1 MARGPTQPIKP
12 SRSIQAIKNNP
23 WSSQAWESKDRRG
36 RWLWQQ
42 SINQSINQSSKQAS
56 KQLIAQ
62 ESSQS
67 IINPLT
73 IKCGVTK
80 GRKAKPSC
88 LSINNH
94 IHRSQA
100 LEFTATNDTN
110 QCPMPTGLL
119 TCLTAFLF
127 CRKLPHPTQQ
137 AHC

>member
-1 MARGPTQPIKP
+1 LGIKGSTP
-12 SRSIQAIKNNP
+12 AVEAGNN
-23 WSSQAWESKDRRG
+23 
-36 RWLWQQ
+36 Q
-42 SINQSINQSSKQAS
+42 SINQSINQLINGAMEQSSNRAINQAIKQS
-56 KQLIAQ
+56 IKQSSNQLIAQ

-67 IINPLT
+67 IINLLT
-73 IKCGVTK
+73 IKCGVAK

-110 QCPMPTGLL
+110 QCTMPTRLL
-119 TCLTAFLF
+119 TCLTAFLL
-127 CRKLPHPTQQ
+127 CRMLPHPPQQ